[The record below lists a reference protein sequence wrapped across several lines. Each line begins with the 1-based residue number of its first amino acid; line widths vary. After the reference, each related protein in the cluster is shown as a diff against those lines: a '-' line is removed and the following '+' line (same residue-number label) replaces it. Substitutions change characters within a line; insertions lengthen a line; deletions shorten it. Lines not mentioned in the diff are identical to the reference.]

1 MGECKHE
8 SKQKIGTSSIF
19 IHMPL
24 FLVCRCKVHP
34 VQTSETEGIVW
45 QVHFWEYTYFTFFS
59 IRHAESFPNPF
70 LITID
75 PPTKQLQKVCPPS
88 SNAQHSH
95 LRQEDAKK
103 SRSETHHYMKSWWK
117 KNNLPNKRSRYITPS
132 QSKVVANQDF
142 PFPTRMT
149 VILKDSPKITCCLLL
164 ERERPTWSSQG
175 TNKKLNLA
183 MKNTILLAN
192 ALEVPKSKEW
202 NWLFLFFLL
211 IFFYPC
217 HCEGFCQVKSSS
229 FYWQNL
235 WFLGGELSWKFTEDM
250 GTPQPKVPF
259 S

>member
-1 MGECKHE
+1 MQKNHE
-8 SKQKIGTSSIF
+8 
-19 IHMPL
+19 
-24 FLVCRCKVHP
+24 
-34 VQTSETEGIVW
+34 
-45 QVHFWEYTYFTFFS
+45 
-59 IRHAESFPNPF
+59 
-70 LITID
+70 
-75 PPTKQLQKVCPPS
+75 
-88 SNAQHSH
+88 
-95 LRQEDAKK
+95 AKL
-103 SRSETHHYMKSWWK
+103 HHYMKSWWK